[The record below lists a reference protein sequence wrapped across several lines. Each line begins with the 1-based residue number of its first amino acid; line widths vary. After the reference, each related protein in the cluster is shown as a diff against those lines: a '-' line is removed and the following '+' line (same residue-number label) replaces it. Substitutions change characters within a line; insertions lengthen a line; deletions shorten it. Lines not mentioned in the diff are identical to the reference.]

1 MVTITDRVR
10 FYETDLMGVVYHANY
25 LKWFEMGRVAYFR
38 EAGIDL
44 NKLMEDGY
52 MVPIVEVH
60 CKYHQSAKFDD
71 EFQVETT
78 LTDVNRI
85 KFVFQYK
92 VLRKKD
98 GVLLAEGWSKN
109 AFTNLEG
116 KPVRLTPAYYEKLQN
131 VLEKERKN

>member
-38 EAGIDL
+38 HAGIEL

-60 CKYHQSAKFDD
+60 AKFHQSARFDD
-71 EFQVETT
+71 EFLVETT
-78 LTDVNRI
+78 LAECNRV

-92 VLRKKD
+92 VIRKKD
-98 GVLLAEGWSKN
+98 GVLLADGWSKN

-116 KPVRLTPAYYEKLQN
+116 RPARLAPAYYEMLQH
-131 VLEKERKN
+131 VLEEERKN

>member
-1 MVTITDRVR
+1 
-10 FYETDLMGVVYHANY
+10 MGVVYHANY
-25 LKWFEMGRVAYFR
+25 LKWFEMGRIAYFR
-38 EAGIDL
+38 AAGIDL

-60 CKYHQSAKFDD
+60 SKYHQSARFDD
-71 EFQVETT
+71 EFLVETT
-78 LTDVNRI
+78 LTDVNRV

-98 GVLLAEGWSKN
+98 GALLAEGWSKN

-116 KPVRLTPAYYEKLQN
+116 KPARLTPAYYEKLQN
-131 VLEKERKN
+131 VLEQERKN